1 MDFTKTMKCSV
12 CSVENE
18 FPSSSLEDVKC
29 RNCDVILV
37 RGTPPKQ
44 KESAQ
49 FPESAVLKFS
59 RGLSLDDFVYHI
71 GVAAK
76 ALTVLVVA
84 NVLIYVL
91 LLSVFNQLEDFII
104 RTGLTLALIFI
115 VDGSI
120 LYALGVN
127 GIVEGIRAGNRSK

>member
-1 MDFTKTMKCSV
+1 MV
-12 CSVENE
+12 
-18 FPSSSLEDVKC
+18 
-29 RNCDVILV
+29 
-37 RGTPPKQ
+37 
-44 KESAQ
+44 
-49 FPESAVLKFS
+49 
-59 RGLSLDDFVYHI
+59 
-71 GVAAK
+71 
-76 ALTVLVVA
+76 LTVLVIA

-91 LLSVFNQLEDFII
+91 LLAVFNQLEDFII